1 MPTKILHTLQSEK
14 CFLKKKKEVKRKEVK
29 NNMVTRNSSAWV
41 RAERISDKTA
51 AGEIAGLF
59 KGKKELFKH
68 IGNKMYPLSTVRHN
82 STERAEMFN
91 TYFCSVL
98 GKNPCNGA
106 IIC

>member
-1 MPTKILHTLQSEK
+1 
-14 CFLKKKKEVKRKEVK
+14 
-29 NNMVTRNSSAWV
+29 MVTCNSGACL

-51 AGEIAGLF
+51 AREIAGLF

-68 IGNKMYPLSTVRHN
+68 IRNKMYPLSTARHN

-91 TYFCSVL
+91 TYFCSAL
-98 GKNPCNGA
+98 GKNPCNRA

>member
-1 MPTKILHTLQSEK
+1 MTHNTGA
-14 CFLKKKKEVKRKEVK
+14 C
-29 NNMVTRNSSAWV
+29 V
-41 RAERISDKTA
+41 RIERISDRTA
-51 AGEIAGLF
+51 AREIAGLF
-59 KGKKELFKH
+59 KGKRELFKH
-68 IGNKMYPLSTVRHN
+68 IRNKTYPLSTVRHN